1 MRKGLFYCQLPL
13 SGVVVMKIDD
23 GVQHRAICFECLA
36 AMNIKILFAFSV
48 LQQGSGMMY
57 LWPCRE
63 GSILKFSVVNY
74 VLSRISV

>member
-1 MRKGLFYCQLPL
+1 MRKRLFYCQLPL
-13 SGVVVMKIDD
+13 SGIVLMNID

-63 GSILKFSVVNY
+63 GSILKNFSC
-74 VLSRISV
+74 

>member
-1 MRKGLFYCQLPL
+1 ML
-13 SGVVVMKIDD
+13 SS
-23 GVQHRAICFECLA
+23 HEH
-36 AMNIKILFAFSV
+36 KILFAFSV

-63 GSILKFSVVNY
+63 GSILKISVVNY

>member
-1 MRKGLFYCQLPL
+1 MRKRLFYCQLPL
-13 SGVVVMKIDD
+13 SGIVLMKND

-57 LWPCRE
+57 LC
-63 GSILKFSVVNY
+63 LVVK
-74 VLSRISV
+74 VVF